1 MLNEYLITTSTI
13 MVKSLDNDNSMI
25 YDFAGEY
32 VSKMDI
38 NSIIESS
45 CNFYGSSYD
54 GRIKWSKEVLNTK
67 IKLPVVIEESKNII
81 FFPTRSISNNDC
93 IWLSYNNIVKF
104 EKNGNSTN
112 VFFNDNRVYCID
124 VSYDI
129 IDRQIYN
136 CLRLEKILLNRR
148 NNA

>member
-13 MVKSLDNDNSMI
+13 MVKSLDNSNSMV
-25 YDFAGEY
+25 YDFSGEY

-38 NSIIESS
+38 NTIIESS
-45 CNFYGSSYD
+45 CSFYGSSYE
-54 GRIKWSKEVLNTK
+54 GRIKWSKEILNTK

-93 IWLSYNNIVKF
+93 IWLSYNNITRI
-104 EKNGNSTN
+104 EKNGNATN
-112 VFFNDNRVYCID
+112 VFFNDNRVYSID

-136 CLRLEKILLNRR
+136 CLRLEKILLSRR